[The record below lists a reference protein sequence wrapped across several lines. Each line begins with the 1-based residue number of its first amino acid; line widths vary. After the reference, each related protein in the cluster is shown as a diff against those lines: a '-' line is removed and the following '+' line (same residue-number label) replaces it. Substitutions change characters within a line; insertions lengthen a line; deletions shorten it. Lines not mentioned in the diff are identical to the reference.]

1 MNLLVLYTY
10 GHDTFTQ
17 ILISKNIKIYS
28 YKLKIKY
35 TLNQTKKMDNSIFK
49 QSDVFMTNQKLMK
62 YQVLRKLKTA
72 E

>member
-10 GHDTFTQ
+10 GHDTFAQ
-17 ILISKNIKIYS
+17 VLISKNIKIYS

>member
-1 MNLLVLYTY
+1 M
-10 GHDTFTQ
+10 
-17 ILISKNIKIYS
+17 K
-28 YKLKIKY
+28 
-35 TLNQTKKMDNSIFK
+35 NSIFK